1 MNGSTLLQE
10 KLITCAKTYNDKAAI
25 IETVTGETISY
36 VDLASAVSGM
46 HKFLGNRPQ
55 LIMVALPGGIVDAV
69 IWLSIL
75 TGGHTMLP
83 VSATLTEY
91 EYNEYIAD
99 HEPDLI
105 IAEDQ
110 ATFAKHQGKFRSL
123 AQCQTIIQKALRKK
137 LRLSSSP
144 TDGAVCLAT
153 SGSTGKPKTMLL
165 SASTLVITAENI
177 IKAHHLTDQDRG
189 LTPLPFHHVNAPIV
203 SLLTSVL
210 SGGTVII
217 APKFSVRRFWSWVQ
231 KYDPTWISIVPTIV
245 AILLTTERPDFLDH
259 ASLRFVRTA
268 SAPLPEVYLTQF
280 EEKFRIPVIET
291 YGISEAGSTIFANP
305 VPPGKHK
312 AGSVGLPLGIHMK
325 LCRFDE
331 GNQHLVDVP
340 QGGTGEVCIQGPNVI
355 ETYED
360 NRNPESFVDG
370 WFRTGDLGFVDDDGY
385 LHLTGRIKDIIIR
398 GGENIAPR
406 EIEEVLLTH
415 PNIRE
420 ATVVGKPDPIY
431 GEVIAAFV
439 VLKEASEKT
448 TPDELK
454 AYTAARLSPQKVPA
468 TITILDELPK
478 GKTGKVDKGALHA
491 LSGIRS

>member
-1 MNGSTLLQE
+1 MNGRITLQKQLTTFAKIYQE
-10 KLITCAKTYNDKAAI
+10 KPAI
-25 IETVTGETISY
+25 IETATDDQISY
-36 VDLASAVSGM
+36 GELTSAVAGM
-46 HKFLGNRPQ
+46 RQFLGERPQ
-55 LIMVALPGGIVDAV
+55 RIMVALPGGIVDAV

-83 VSATLTEY
+83 VSPTLTEY
-91 EYNEYIAD
+91 EYHEYIAD
-99 HEPDLI
+99 HEPDMI
-105 IAEDQ
+105 IAED
-110 ATFAKHQGKFRSL
+110 TTVFAKHTAKVQTL
-123 AQCQTIIQKALRKK
+123 AQCQAVIQKAIRNHTPLT
-137 LRLSSSP
+137 SPP
-144 TDGAVCLAT
+144 TDGSVCLST

-165 SASTLVITAENI
+165 SASKLVITAQNI
-177 IKAHHLTDQDRG
+177 IKSHQLTDQDRG

-203 SLLTSVL
+203 SLLASVL

-217 APKFSVRRFWSWVQ
+217 APKFSVKRFWSWVQ

-245 AILLTTERPDFLDH
+245 AILLTTDRPDFLDH

-268 SAPLPEVYLTQF
+268 SAPLPEVYLTEF

-305 VPPGKHK
+305 VPPDKHK
-312 AGSVGLPLGIHMK
+312 AGSVGFPLGIRLR

-331 GNQHLVDVP
+331 DTQQLTDVP
-340 QGGTGEVCIQGPNVI
+340 QGETGEVCIQGPHVI
-355 ETYED
+355 AAYED
-360 NRNPESFVDG
+360 NRSPESFVDG
-370 WFRTGDLGFVDDDGY
+370 WFRTGDLGYVDDEGY

-415 PNIRE
+415 ANIRE

-439 VLKEASEKT
+439 VLKEAEAKT
-448 TPDELK
+448 TTDELK
-454 AYTAARLSPQKVPA
+454 TYAAARLSPQKVPMMV
-468 TITILDELPK
+468 TILNELPK
-478 GKTGKVDKGALHA
+478 GKTGKVDKGALRA
-491 LSGIRS
+491 LHNA